1 MIRIGVAFVALVT
14 LSACAPG
21 LTGANERGGIVTDY
35 TGGFEQG
42 EAFKTADAHCR
53 RYGRVARISEDAGG

>member
-1 MIRIGVAFVALVT
+1 
-14 LSACAPG
+14 

-53 RYGRVARISEDAGG
+53 RYGRVARITGTPGDQMTFDCVAP